1 MWLTS
6 APPCPRLLLAS
17 GCSFPSSL
25 PAGSELSTRLK
36 ELEEAGLITR
46 EDAPPP
52 IATVLYT
59 LSETGMVLE
68 PVLKSL
74 GLWGLRLM
82 AEERPDDAFQAR
94 WLAYAPE
101 WFTTDADPGAPPAV
115 IQLVAAD
122 ESAVVELGDGRV
134 RTMPQAKRRVAG
146 GVLGGDLARAAAV
159 DDRDTGAGAHLQE
172 LPEVDRRRVGLDDDA
187 LGDPLHSGVRV
198 VLLGPAEGRGRREG
212 ARDGTRWGRRRDPG
226 S

>member
-1 MWLTS
+1 MRLTS

-59 LSETGMVLE
+59 LSETGMALE

-101 WFTTDADPGAPPAV
+101 WFTTDADPGAPPVV
-115 IQLVAAD
+115 IQLVATD

-146 GVLGGDLARAAAV
+146 GVLGGDLAQPALSSALTVAGDMATSIEYRVPTALTRPRGSSAATRLRSAMGHSVLVRAATA
-159 DDRDTGAGAHLQE
+159 DRLRFRSPPT
-172 LPEVDRRRVGLDDDA
+172 
-187 LGDPLHSGVRV
+187 
-198 VLLGPAEGRGRREG
+198 
-212 ARDGTRWGRRRDPG
+212 
-226 S
+226 